1 MEGANLRKA
10 YLFKKTTTASRVTA
24 HQTQPQFSGTSPFLV
39 KMALTGLF
47 NRPYTGC
54 RFRFLLNQ
62 SRLFLRS
69 NGFLGTEKA
78 NDAESQN
85 KGRAGEP
92 ESILHSRT
100 QTLLVE
106 QCKSSG
112 RLWTRLYD
120 QLAHVRTGATL
131 NKGGQDSKAQRS
143 EDQTHNGGER

>member
-1 MEGANLRKA
+1 MFA
-10 YLFKKTTTASRVTA
+10 FKKTTTASRATA
-24 HQTQPQFSGTSPFLV
+24 HQTQPQFSGTSSFLV

-78 NDAESQN
+78 NGDESQN
-85 KGRAGEP
+85 KGCEGEP
-92 ESILHSRT
+92 VSILHSRT
-100 QTLLVE
+100 QTLLAE
-106 QCKSSG
+106 QCKSCG
-112 RLWTRLYD
+112 RLWSRLSD
-120 QLAHVRTGATL
+120 QRAQVRTSATL
-131 NKGGQDSKAQRS
+131 NKGSQDSNAQRS